1 MLAGICSLALIVG
14 CAKTDN
20 SAGQSPG
27 APTTQQAVSQS
38 GVAEAPTTLPSASV
52 FTIDRSLQ
60 WFPPACLR
68 LTAKDGKVIARL
80 YSDDPR
86 DVLTGAATVNSYDL
100 VMVLPG
106 ISDPADI
113 AHAVWV
119 SRSASIEKQDS
130 PYGIFLNNQED
141 VLQPMDVT
149 VRFQGKAPNVKVL
162 VQGSFGLFHE
172 ADRTPHPA
180 PVMVNVVGLLNA
192 SVVVK

>member
-1 MLAGICSLALIVG
+1 M
-14 CAKTDN
+14 
-20 SAGQSPG
+20 
-27 APTTQQAVSQS
+27 
-38 GVAEAPTTLPSASV
+38 E
-52 FTIDRSLQ
+52 

-86 DVLTGAATVNSYDL
+86 DVLTGKATVNSYDM

-113 AHAVWV
+113 AKAVWENH
-119 SRSASIEKQDS
+119 SASMEKQDT

-149 VRFQGKAPNVKVL
+149 VRFQGQAPEVKVL
-162 VQGSFGLFHE
+162 VQGSFGLFHM
-172 ADRTPHPA
+172 ADKTPHPA

-192 SVVVK
+192 SVAGK